1 MIVQML
7 IAELR
12 DRYALAECLQ
22 AYTERIGPLLAK
34 AQGLHAAYLAGEE
47 GDSTLAI
54 VTIAV
59 AHSQLIALYWV
70 LRSVHVGVL
79 LSGSCPSSAVPRHGL
94 PVGFGDSE
102 CRLAG
107 SRFANHCSCAV
118 ASA

>member
-47 GDSTLAI
+47 GGSLLAI
-54 VTIAV
+54 VTLVWTSREAAV
-59 AHSQLIALYWV
+59 VWLNGGGHKAL
-70 LRSVHVGVL
+70 VGTLGPYSRGEVIFKFFRVEL
-79 LSGSCPSSAVPRHGL
+79 EHENVQRHL
-94 PVGFGDSE
+94 F
-102 CRLAG
+102 
-107 SRFANHCSCAV
+107 N
-118 ASA
+118 

>member
-22 AYTERIGPLLAK
+22 AYTERIGPLLSK

-54 VTIAV
+54 VTLVWISREA
-59 AHSQLIALYWV
+59 AATW
-70 LRSVHVGVL
+70 
-79 LSGSCPSSAVPRHGL
+79 LSGGGQRALLATLRPHTRGDVITKFLRVEHERGRIERHTL
-94 PVGFGDSE
+94 
-102 CRLAG
+102 
-107 SRFANHCSCAV
+107 N
-118 ASA
+118 

>member
-22 AYTERIGPLLAK
+22 AYTERVGPLLAK

-54 VTIAV
+54 VTLVWTSREAAV
-59 AHSQLIALYWV
+59 TWSSVGGHRVLIATLASY
-70 LRSVHVGVL
+70 S
-79 LSGSCPSSAVPRHGL
+79 LSAPILKVFRVEHEHEN
-94 PVGFGDSE
+94 V
-102 CRLAG
+102 
-107 SRFANHCSCAV
+107 
-118 ASA
+118 

>member
-22 AYTERIGPLLAK
+22 AYTERIGPLLSK

-54 VTIAV
+54 VTLMWTSREAAV
-59 AHSQLIALYWV
+59 AWLNGGGHKAL
-70 LRSVHVGVL
+70 VGALGPYSRGGVIFKFFRVEHEHENVQRHL
-79 LSGSCPSSAVPRHGL
+79 L
-94 PVGFGDSE
+94 
-102 CRLAG
+102 
-107 SRFANHCSCAV
+107 N
-118 ASA
+118 

>member
-22 AYTERIGPLLAK
+22 AYTERIGPLLSK

-54 VTIAV
+54 MTLMWTSRDAAV
-59 AHSQLIALYWV
+59 VWLNSGGHKAL
-70 LRSVHVGVL
+70 VGTFHPYSRGDVIFKFFR
-79 LSGSCPSSAVPRHGL
+79 VEHEHENVQRHL
-94 PVGFGDSE
+94 F
-102 CRLAG
+102 
-107 SRFANHCSCAV
+107 N
-118 ASA
+118 